1 MQAAH
6 YMLKFVIFS
15 QSFLPTTY
23 FTSSFFDFVV
33 LNSIIFLDFFVRFDL
48 FDFILWDIPIFLSI
62 CWNINI
68 DILSNFV
75 YHEIGIAEQ
84 LLCRTG
90 PTIKTGVK
98 IE

>member
-1 MQAAH
+1 
-6 YMLKFVIFS
+6 MLKFVIFS
-15 QSFLPTTY
+15 QLFLSTIY

-48 FDFILWDIPIFLSI
+48 FDFILWDTPIFLSI
-62 CWNINI
+62 YWNINI

-75 YHEIGIAEQ
+75 YHEIRIAEQ
-84 LLCRTG
+84 FLCRTD

>member
-1 MQAAH
+1 M
-6 YMLKFVIFS
+6 
-15 QSFLPTTY
+15 
-23 FTSSFFDFVV
+23 
-33 LNSIIFLDFFVRFDL
+33 
-48 FDFILWDIPIFLSI
+48 LWDIPIFLSI

-84 LLCRTG
+84 LLCGTD